1 MASERLRHV
10 VQHLCGLAQSS
21 SPAEETDGLLL
32 ERFGT
37 RPTRM
42 RSRPWC
48 NGIAGWCSTF
58 AGAALGNSHEAE
70 DAFQATFL
78 ILVAQSSDV
87 GSEQAL
93 GRLVVHRRLSHGA
106 ACPRRA
112 IPCKCG
118 NHSRTWTCLSPF
130 VTTVPR

>member
-32 ERFGT
+32 ERFAHQADQDAFASLVQ
-37 RPTRM
+37 RY
-42 RSRPWC
+42 SRLVFNLC
-48 NGIAGWCSTF
+48 RRC
-58 AGAALGNSHEAE
+58 LGNSHEAE

-78 ILVAQSSDV
+78 ILAQSSDV

-106 ACPRRA
+106 CVPAPSKRGSR
-112 IPCKCG
+112 G

-130 VTTVPR
+130 VTTAPRS